1 MTYTIRKH
9 IGLRTS
15 MAHVYNGSYGTFGDL
30 ADAIAWANFKHDG
43 MNNTFVCLDNGDVIY
58 GIIPSGSDYW
68 TDTLEQH
75 KREYPYLEQD
85 TKQYRIKRLS
95 K

>member
-15 MAHVYNGSYGTFGDL
+15 MAHVYNGPDGTFGDL
-30 ADAIAWANFKHDG
+30 ADAVAWANFKHDG

-58 GIIPSGSDYW
+58 GIIPCGQNYYTEAYKKHELQNPHIGWS
-68 TDTLEQH
+68 
-75 KREYPYLEQD
+75 
-85 TKQYRIKRLS
+85 TKHYKIGIVK
-95 K
+95 